1 MIRLLLSGI
10 WICAITAISSY
21 AAASL
26 WAGAEGVEKK
36 QYLEGLNYEQTGV
49 INIPMLADGALQ
61 GYIVAQ
67 FVFTA
72 DSAALSKLSVPPHAF
87 VVDEAFRQIYSD
99 PSLDF
104 RSLERVD
111 LGALAKRI
119 VEAVNSR
126 LQSQLIVDVL
136 VEQFSYFSKDDILN
150 QPAGGT

>member
-1 MIRLLLSGI
+1 MIKLFVSGL
-10 WICAITAISSY
+10 WICIITAISSY
-21 AAASL
+21 VAASF
-26 WAGAEGVEKK
+26 WAESVGAEQK

-49 INIPMLADGALQ
+49 INVPMLADGALQ

-72 DSAALSKLSVPPHAF
+72 DSGALSKLSVPPHAF

-99 PSLDF
+99 PHLDF
-104 RSLERVD
+104 RNLDRVD
-111 LGALAKRI
+111 LGAMAKRI
-119 VEAVNSR
+119 VDAVNSR
-126 LQSQLIVDVL
+126 LQSNLIVDVL